1 MMPLPS
7 PELILFSTAMGLIA
21 IGLAGLALSR
31 HLFRTVLA
39 LVISEAGANLML
51 VLAGYRWDSVAP
63 IMTHLGAQPGMVDP
77 VPQAMVLTA
86 IVIGVGVQALAISI
100 LIRIR
105 QLYGTLERSEVA
117 ERMQADIAAAAGTPR
132 DISQEAPLGERPLPP
147 LPSLSQADGAEA
159 QGGKS

>member
-1 MMPLPS
+1 MIPLPN
-7 PELILFSTAMGLIA
+7 PELILFTTALGLVA

-39 LVISEAGANLML
+39 LVIAEAGANLML
-51 VLAGYRWDSVAP
+51 ILAGYRWDAVAP
-63 IMTHLGAQPGMVDP
+63 ILTHLGEQPPMVDP

-86 IVIGVGVQALAISI
+86 IVIGVGVQALAVSI

-105 QLYGTLERSEVA
+105 QLYGTLERSAVA
-117 ERMQADIAAAAGTPR
+117 ERMSAEIAASAGTPR

-147 LPSLSQADGAEA
+147 LPGAISEA
-159 QGGKS
+159 RGGKS